1 MQERNKPIEPLK
13 KPAQAPFFLP
23 TVPGLARDPVFD
35 VNAAGQEGTGAP
47 PLATAMARSGD
58 DHVS

>member
-1 MQERNKPIEPLK
+1 MQERNKPIEPPK

-23 TVPGLARDPVFD
+23 TVPGLARDPVFNM
-35 VNAAGQEGTGAP
+35 NAAGQEDKGAH
-47 PLATAMARSGD
+47 PLTIATARSGD